1 MEEGA
6 YDQVQPEMPEM
17 PMMADE
23 FEVEPEEMMAIA
35 EDEI

>member
-6 YDQVQPEMPEM
+6 YDQVQPEM